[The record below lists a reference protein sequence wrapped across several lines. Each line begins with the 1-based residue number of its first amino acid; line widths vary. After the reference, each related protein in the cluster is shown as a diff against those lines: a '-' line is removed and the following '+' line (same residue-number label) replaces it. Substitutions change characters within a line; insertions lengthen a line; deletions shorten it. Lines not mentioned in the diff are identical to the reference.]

1 MYKPNDITYPLIS
14 WYNSN
19 RRELPWRSNY
29 NNENSPYY
37 VLVSEFML
45 QQTTVSAVIG
55 YFEKFIR
62 RWPTLYDLSNAS
74 ENEIIQEWSGLGYYS
89 RATNLLKTSQIIAN
103 EFSYEIPDKIDI
115 LKKLPGIGEYMSSS
129 IVSIA
134 YNLPSRAVD
143 TNIQR
148 VLTRYFQL
156 DYSNPGTNRKN
167 VENLMEELT
176 HNASP
181 RDVVQALMDLGS
193 AICSVNNPSCDICP
207 IRERCKASSKNNF
220 DFRKNKD
227 LKSLP
232 KKYGNVFVIKNKVGE
247 YLISKRPD
255 KGILAKTYQF
265 PTTDWVDDQ
274 KDEKL
279 TTNFSKIDLDQI
291 GVVNHRFSHF
301 QLQLKVIKIPFS
313 DYQLFDNFTFQN
325 SDWVALRNVDKLG
338 LSSLMRKVLKLI
350 KD

>member
-45 QQTTVSAVIG
+45 QQTTVSTVIG
-55 YFEKFIR
+55 YFEKFISI
-62 RWPTLYDLSNAS
+62 WPTLYDLSNAS
-74 ENEIIQEWSGLGYYS
+74 ENEVIQAWSGLGYYS

-103 EFSYEIPDKIDI
+103 EFSFEIPKNIEI

-134 YNLPSRAVD
+134 YDLPSRAVD

-148 VLTRYFQL
+148 VLTRYFHL
-156 DYSNPGTNRKN
+156 DYSNPSINRKN
-167 VENLMEELT
+167 VENLVEELT
-176 HNASP
+176 SSASP

-193 AICSVNNPSCDICP
+193 SICSVNNPSCDVCP
-207 IRERCKASSKNNF
+207 IIEHCKANSKNNF
-220 DFRKNKD
+220 DFRNNRD

-232 KKYGNVFVIKNKVGE
+232 KRYGNVFVIKNKVGE

-265 PTTDWVDDQ
+265 PTTDWVNDQ
-274 KDEKL
+274 NYKKL
-279 TTNFSKIDLDQI
+279 ITNFSKKNIRQI
-291 GVVNHRFSHF
+291 GIVNHRFSHF
-301 QLQLKVIKIPFS
+301 QLQLKVIEIPFS
-313 DYQLFDNFTFQN
+313 DYQLLDNYTFHN
-325 SDWVALRNVDKLG
+325 SDWVALKNIGKLG

>member
-19 RRELPWRSNY
+19 RRELPWRSDYFNK
-29 NNENSPYY
+29 NSPYY

-45 QQTTVSAVIG
+45 QQTTVSTVIG
-55 YFEKFIR
+55 YFEKFISI
-62 RWPTLYDLSNAS
+62 WPTLYDLSNAS
-74 ENEIIQEWSGLGYYS
+74 ENEVIQAWSGLGYYS

-103 EFSYEIPDKIDI
+103 EFSHEIPKNIEI

-134 YNLPSRAVD
+134 YDLPSRAVD

-148 VLTRYFQL
+148 VLTRYFHL
-156 DYSNPGTNRKN
+156 DYSNPSINRKN
-167 VENLMEELT
+167 VENLVEELT
-176 HNASP
+176 CSASP

-193 AICSVNNPSCDICP
+193 SICSVNNPSCDVCP
-207 IRERCKASSKNNF
+207 IREHCKANSKNNF
-220 DFRKNKD
+220 DFRNNRD

-232 KKYGNVFVIKNKVGE
+232 KRYGNVFVIKNKVGE

-265 PTTDWVDDQ
+265 PTTDWVNDQ
-274 KDEKL
+274 NYKKL
-279 TTNFSKIDLDQI
+279 ITNFSKKNIRQI
-291 GVVNHRFSHF
+291 GIVNHRFSHF
-301 QLQLKVIKIPFS
+301 QLQLKVIEIPFS
-313 DYQLFDNFTFQN
+313 DYQLLDNYTFQN
-325 SDWVALRNVDKLG
+325 SDWVALKNIGKLG